1 MKPPSCARPPSITGA
16 CVSSGPRLLS
26 SLSRRLARRLSVSL
40 SLSPPI
46 ASPADR
52 RRSLSCE
59 IRCPAPEWRFAAA
72 LKRCLL
78 RSMASPE
85 QPRARRVAR
94 RLVTSALDD
103 ETDGNGLTTER
114 GTFTMATLL
123 VTFCLSGALLSRR
136 ADRGRFRARTETR
149 GLCRLN
155 FATLL
160 AVIRVK
166 WALVLIRRSRSLL
179 GLVIS
184 ATRG

>member
-1 MKPPSCARPPSITGA
+1 
-16 CVSSGPRLLS
+16 
-26 SLSRRLARRLSVSL
+26 
-40 SLSPPI
+40 
-46 ASPADR
+46 
-52 RRSLSCE
+52 
-59 IRCPAPEWRFAAA
+59 
-72 LKRCLL
+72 
-78 RSMASPE
+78 
-85 QPRARRVAR
+85 
-94 RLVTSALDD
+94 
-103 ETDGNGLTTER
+103 
-114 GTFTMATLL
+114 MATLL